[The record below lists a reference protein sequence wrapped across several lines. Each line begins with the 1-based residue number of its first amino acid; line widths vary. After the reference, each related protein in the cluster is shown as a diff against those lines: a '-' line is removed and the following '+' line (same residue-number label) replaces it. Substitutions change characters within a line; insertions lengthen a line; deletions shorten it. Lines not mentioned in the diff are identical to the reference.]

1 MILVNL
7 FGEPGAGK
15 STGAA
20 YIFSQLKIHGV
31 NAELVTEYAKDKVWE
46 ENTAVFKNQAYIFGK
61 QFFKI
66 SRCEDK
72 VDVIVTDSPLPLSII
87 YNENSNLTENFNKT
101 VMDVFNSYN
110 NINFL
115 ILRTKPYNPSGRHQD
130 EQGACELK
138 DNIRAMLHDRGI
150 KYGTITGD
158 VDGYDTA
165 VREILGVLE
174 EEFKNNRKAESNND

>member
-20 YIFSQLKIHGV
+20 YIFSQLKMHGV

-46 ENTAVFKNQAYIFGK
+46 ESKAVFKNQAHIFGE
-61 QFFKI
+61 QFFRI
-66 SRCEDK
+66 SRCEGK
-72 VDVIVTDSPLPLSII
+72 VDVVVTDSPLPLSII
-87 YNENSNLTENFNKT
+87 YNGNSNLTENFNKT

-115 ILRTKPYNPSGRHQD
+115 ILRTKLYNPTGRHQD
-130 EQGACELK
+130 EQEACELK
-138 DNIRAMLHDRGI
+138 DNIHCMLRDRDI
-150 KYGTITGD
+150 KYSSITGD
-158 VDGYDTA
+158 MDGYNA
-165 VREILGVLE
+165 AIREILKVLE
-174 EEFKNNRKAESNND
+174 KGAE

>member
-1 MILVNL
+1 MVLINL

-20 YIFSQLKIHGV
+20 YIFSALKMHGI

-66 SRCEDK
+66 SRCEGK
-72 VDVIVTDSPLPLSII
+72 VDVIITDSPLPLSII
-87 YNENSNLTENFNKT
+87 YNQNANLTENFNQT

-115 ILRTKPYNPSGRHQD
+115 VRRTKPYNPSGRHQD
-130 EQGACELK
+130 EQGALELK
-138 DNIRAMLHDRGI
+138 DDICSMLHNRNI
-150 KYGTITGD
+150 QYSCITGD
-158 VDGYDTA
+158 IDGYNTA
-165 VREILGVLE
+165 VESIMKILKLE
-174 EEFKNNRKAESNND
+174 EDKKRKA

>member
-1 MILVNL
+1 MVLVNL

-20 YIFSQLKIHGV
+20 YIFSVLKMNGI

-46 ENTAVFKNQAYIFGK
+46 ECTAVFKNQAYIFGK

-72 VDVIVTDSPLPLSII
+72 VDVIITDSPLPLSII
-87 YNENSNLTENFNKT
+87 YNQNKNLTENFNNT

-115 ILRTKPYNPSGRHQD
+115 VCRTKPYNPSGRHQD
-130 EQGACELK
+130 EQGALELK
-138 DNIRAMLHDRGI
+138 DDIRSMLHDRNI
-150 KYGTITGD
+150 QYSCITGD
-158 VDGYDTA
+158 MKGYNTA
-165 VREILGVLE
+165 INSIIEILKLDQYKRGVE
-174 EEFKNNRKAESNND
+174 NNDD

>member
-20 YIFSQLKIHGV
+20 YIFSQLKMHGV

-72 VDVIVTDSPLPLSII
+72 ADVIVTDSPLPLSII

-115 ILRTKPYNPSGRHQD
+115 ILRTKPYNPTGRHQD

-138 DNIRAMLHDRGI
+138 DNIRAMLHDRSI
-150 KYGTITGD
+150 EYGTITGD

-165 VREILGVLE
+165 VREILGVLGKE
-174 EEFKNNRKAESNND
+174 NDND

>member
-15 STGAA
+15 STGAS
-20 YIFSQLKIHGV
+20 YIFSQLKMHGI

-61 QFFKI
+61 QFFRI

-72 VDVIVTDSPLPLSII
+72 VDVVITDSPLPLCII
-87 YNENSNLTENFNKT
+87 YNKNSNLTENFNKT

-115 ILRTKPYNPSGRHQD
+115 IRRTKPYNPIGRHQD
-130 EQGACELK
+130 EQGASELK
-138 DNIRAMLHDRGI
+138 DNIYCMLQDKGI
-150 KYGTITGD
+150 KYSSITGD
-158 VDGYDTA
+158 MDGYNA
-165 VREILGVLE
+165 AIREILKALE
-174 EEFKNNRKAESNND
+174 KGTE